1 MAAFRADTRGR
12 RTTCEPCERA
22 GGMPSS
28 NPEGIADL
36 VAIISDMYER
46 DRRLTQENAEL
57 RLMLKNERRR
67 NNDR

>member
-1 MAAFRADTRGR
+1 
-12 RTTCEPCERA
+12 
-22 GGMPSS
+22 MPSS
-28 NPEGIADL
+28 NPEGIANL